1 MSAQTTYSFD
11 PKRGIAGGIADL
23 SAYEI
28 NTFTAEDD
36 LYAGIGVS
44 FMGDGSIAQG
54 MNFGRPFAGV
64 VVNNRTRENSIYDS
78 DLRTKIPAGEPFG
91 VMRYGKTFVYVDDDS
106 ADLNIGQPAYVKQNG
121 IFANTKSSSS
131 TPINAFFSSR
141 AFAYEMPDEEGNPTS
156 QLMAEV
162 TLCNALAP
170 EEMG

>member
-28 NTFTAEDD
+28 NTFTSEDD
-36 LYAGIGVS
+36 LIAGIGVG
-44 FMGDGSIAQG
+44 FMTDGSIAKG

-64 VVNNRTRENSIYDS
+64 VVNNRTRENSIYGGEMP
-78 DLRTKIPAGEPFG
+78 TTIPAGEPFG
-91 VMRYGKTFVYVDDDS
+91 VMRYGKTFVLVDDDS
-106 ADLNIGQPAYVKQNG
+106 ADLNIGQPAYVNQDG
-121 IFANTKSSSS
+121 TFANTKTSSS
-131 TPINAFFSSR
+131 TPVNAFFSSR

-170 EEMG
+170 IEMG